1 MARESPP
8 GFCSLP
14 GARLIGP
21 VAQGDLDGLCGLYCL
36 INAIRIVMAPHRELK
51 RDEVRAMFTAG
62 VGFLARQ
69 GTLTETVHSC
79 IGERDWPKLARR
91 LVATAQDIVERPI
104 IIELPKLSRS
114 VAVEEAICSIQR
126 MVTAGKA
133 PCVFLRGKSRHYTV
147 ISGYTPSSLK
157 LFDSFGYH
165 RVLRRSCGTARTP
178 GSLHRFH
185 LQSIIS
191 LAAP

>member
-1 MARESPP
+1 MARRSQ
-8 GFCSLP
+8 P
-14 GARLIGP
+14 GAFSLAGANLIEP
-21 VAQGDLDGLCGLYCL
+21 VTQGDLDGLCGLYCL

-51 RDEVRAMFTAG
+51 REEVRAMFTAG
-62 VGFLARQ
+62 VRFLDRQ
-69 GTLTETVHSC
+69 GTLPETVHSC

-91 LVATAQDIVERPI
+91 LVATAQNIVDRPI
-104 IIELPKLSRS
+104 LLERARLSKGVGTAETIQS
-114 VAVEEAICSIQR
+114 VEQMIAS
-126 MVTAGKA
+126 GKA

-185 LQSIIS
+185 LQSIIT